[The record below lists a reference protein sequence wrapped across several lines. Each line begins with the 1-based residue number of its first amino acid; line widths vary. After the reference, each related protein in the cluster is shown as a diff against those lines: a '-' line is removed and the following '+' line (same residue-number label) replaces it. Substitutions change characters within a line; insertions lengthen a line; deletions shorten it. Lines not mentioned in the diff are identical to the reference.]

1 MKHIFMLSSQLL
13 FSRGVED
20 LLRQQ
25 AGLEIVGHET
35 DATRALARIRE
46 LKPDAVILDS
56 KDLASSPSTLVAL
69 ILREAPAAKVIALN
83 LENDRIC
90 VYRGEQRTAQS
101 VDDLR
106 QVIDEDRLGP
116 VGITSADWM
125 SLATGRAQVYA
136 FLAAIYQR
144 TFDDRLLDNLGA
156 SFVKFIDSLERENDL
171 TGDLSEGLRA
181 LERFRRE
188 AASCPRE
195 MVEAELAE
203 EYARL
208 LEEGGSGDE
217 FGNSSEATYV
227 SLELKCTDSIRA
239 ALNTAYAEGGM
250 CLAASSLTPPDFI
263 GCELEFMQ
271 HLCLKECAAWTKSD
285 HHEAL
290 KYQGL
295 ERTFLRDHLVRWA
308 PRFCDVLLL
317 QTKHDFYRGIAH
329 LTKGFILNEAYR
341 VMELMEWTCVAED
354 SIEVEHR

>member
-35 DATRALARIRE
+35 DAARALARIRD

-56 KDLASSPSTLVAL
+56 KDLASSPSTIVAL

-83 LENDRIC
+83 LENDRIS

-106 QVIDEDRLGP
+106 QVIDEDRLAP
-116 VGITSADWM
+116 MEITSEDWM
-125 SLATGRAQVYA
+125 SLAAGRAQVYG
-136 FLAAIYQR
+136 FLAALFSR
-144 TFDDRLLDNLGA
+144 TIDERLLDNLGA
-156 SFVKFIDSLERENDL
+156 SFVKFIDSLERDNDL

-181 LERFRRE
+181 FERFRRE
-188 AASCPRE
+188 AARPRE
-195 MVEAELAE
+195 VIKAELMT

-208 LEEGGSGDE
+208 VEEGGSEDE
-217 FGNSSEATYV
+217 FGYASEAMYV
-227 SLELKCTDSIRA
+227 SLETRSTDSIRA
-239 ALNTAYAEGGM
+239 ALNAAYAEGGM
-250 CLAASSLTPPDFI
+250 RLAASSLTHPDFI

-271 HLCLKECAAWTKSD
+271 QLCLKECAAWTKND
-285 HHEAL
+285 PHEAL
-290 KYQGL
+290 KCQGL

-308 PRFCDVLLL
+308 PRLCDAWLM
-317 QTKHDFYRGIAH
+317 QTNHDFYRGAAH

-341 VMELMEWTCVAED
+341 VMELMEWTCVAEE
-354 SIEVEHR
+354 SIVGELS